1 VTSVPAEETVP
12 FVPDAQEI
20 DRLPLAITVTV
31 SLHLPKVV
39 LLTGPLTVPV
49 NVVVFPRTV
58 DSAHVVTVV
67 PELSFIVVEVPALRL
82 SVIST
87 ALF

>member
-1 VTSVPAEETVP
+1 VP
-12 FVPDAQEI
+12 FVPDVQEI
-20 DRLPLAITVTV
+20 DRLPLAITLTV

-58 DSAHVVTVV
+58 DSAHVVMVV